1 MQAQVIDR
9 QQTGY
14 DERFQYVHR
23 THRVSETARER
34 NIAVGRNVAVGML
47 LARMVSASIAACVIM
62 AAVVGGLCAYTEN
75 IEVANKITNYEISR
89 ADEAINELQS
99 DIERTYNSI
108 LINGQTDG
116 VETEIADS
124 SYFVTDTETES
135 GG

>member
-23 THRVSETARER
+23 TQRVSESVRER
-34 NIAVGRNVAVGML
+34 NISVGML
-47 LARMVSASIAACVIM
+47 LARMISGSIAVCVVM
-62 AAVVGGLCAYTEN
+62 AAIVGGLCAYTEN
-75 IEVANKITNYEISR
+75 IEVANKITNYEINR
-89 ADEAINELQS
+89 ADEAINELRS

-108 LINGQTDG
+108 LINGQIDG

-124 SYFVTDTETES
+124 SYFVTDNGTES